1 MKQIFRI
8 IFATLLL
15 AIMTT
20 AAASAQSSIEKII
33 EPLKDGDKGYSVVY
47 REKRSPK
54 TRAVIESSL
63 YLDFSD
69 DKLANRVI
77 EAFKKERSNSV
88 DYSAYEDRRSKTYK
102 IKFMDKYGSTAEY
115 AIFKEGSKWTITVKT
130 VCHDP
135 AKTGKKKVTT
145 HPTKKVRVKY

>member
-15 AIMTT
+15 AILTT
-20 AAASAQSSIEKII
+20 VAASAQSSIEKII

-77 EAFKKERSNSV
+77 EAFKKERTNSV
-88 DYSAYEDRRSKTYK
+88 DYSAYEDRRGKTYK

-115 AIFKEGSKWTITVKT
+115 AIFKDGSKWTITVKT
-130 VCHDP
+130 ISRDP
-135 AKTGKKKVTT
+135 AKTGKKKVNSR
-145 HPTKKVRVKY
+145 PQKVRVKY